1 MTQIS
6 FTHPSASQ
14 WGEILAFTDFPILQ
28 ETREQLRL
36 HLKNPQVNFDDLIH
50 IVDKDPA
57 LCWHLLQAASQ
68 QHPDSKEQLSGALSC
83 LSLLGMQELVR
94 LVKHLK
100 VVALASEDEGDRL
113 YRQALIT
120 ACLAGNLAARWAK
133 DKGTC
138 APGYA
143 QWSTMLA
150 HSVFWPWLLLH
161 GNARNWLHCVSTGC
175 DLTPATE
182 VIFGAD
188 SRNWQHLAKRYQLP
202 RMALDLFRQ
211 ESLPNAHDWQS
222 LRRQDPRNNNKQRAL
237 IHQCQTPA
245 MTAML
250 ASSMAWHLHMAPEGR
265 HTERWLTLTS
275 HGLGKPLIQVQ
286 QDARRAQVDI
296 SHQQNCGL
304 ATGLS
309 LLASPQPT
317 SREYPIYALPSLVV
331 QTPKKPVAS
340 VAVAT
345 PMPTDVSTT
354 NIEPE
359 AKQPIRI
366 KATSTPTPELP
377 PSKSKQTE
385 TSDHGQAYLA
395 KLMRQL
401 QQEPSSFGDWHSL
414 MQGVLKGIC
423 RGVGL
428 EHASV
433 MLLDRDR
440 QRLRMVYSENF
451 EALGALAQ
459 VRIPLDSAPLFR
471 QLLKKN
477 ACLRLTESNREQYL
491 RGMPTA
497 IAELIPLQVS
507 IMSISAGNA
516 PIGIVLACSK
526 QGKGMIKAEQY
537 EAFRQLC
544 TMTSRSLA
552 ALRANQTKQ
561 VKVEVTQIVRSS
573 GT

>member
-1 MTQIS
+1 MTQTT
-6 FTHPSASQ
+6 FTHPSAGQ
-14 WGEILAFTDFPILQ
+14 WEEVLAFTDFPILQ

-36 HLKNPQVNFDDLIH
+36 HLKNPQVSFDDLILV
-50 IVDKDPA
+50 VDRDPA
-57 LCWHLLQAASQ
+57 LCWHLLQVATQ
-68 QHPDSKEQLSGALSC
+68 QNPDCRDQLSGALSC

-100 VVALASEDEGDRL
+100 VVAPNSEDEGDRL
-113 YRQALIT
+113 YRQALTT
-120 ACLAGNLAARWAK
+120 ACLAGNLAAQWAK

-161 GNARNWLHCVSTGC
+161 GNARNWLHYVSTGY
-175 DLTPATE
+175 DLIPATE

-188 SRNWQHLAKRYQLP
+188 SRNWQRLAKRYQLP
-202 RMALDLFRQ
+202 RMALDLFRH
-211 ESLPNAHDWQS
+211 EALPNAHDWQS
-222 LRRQDPRNNNKQRAL
+222 LRRHDPRDDGKQRAL
-237 IHQCQTPA
+237 VHQCQTPV

-250 ASSMAWHLHMAPEGR
+250 ASSMAWHLHMAPQGR
-265 HTERWLTLTS
+265 HTERWLAIAS

-286 QDARRAQVDI
+286 QDTRRAQVDI

-317 SREYPIYALPSLVV
+317 RREYPIYALPSLVV
-331 QTPKKPVAS
+331 QTPIRSVAS
-340 VAVAT
+340 MAIAEPRIT
-345 PMPTDVSTT
+345 HVSTS
-354 NIEPE
+354 NIDPE
-359 AKQPIRI
+359 AKQP
-366 KATSTPTPELP
+366 TSTKAISAVVPEQP
-377 PSKSKQTE
+377 PAKLRKAE
-385 TSDHGQAYLA
+385 AADHGQAFLA

-401 QQEPSSFGDWHSL
+401 QQEPNSFGDWHLL

-428 EHASV
+428 GHACV

-451 EALGALAQ
+451 EAMGALAQ

-497 IAELIPLQVS
+497 ITELIPLQVS

-516 PIGIVLACSK
+516 PIGIVLACNK

-552 ALRANQTKQ
+552 ALSSNTSKQ
-561 VKVEVTQIVRSS
+561 IKPEVTQIVHSS

>member
-1 MTQIS
+1 MTQTT
-6 FTHPSASQ
+6 FTHPSANQ
-14 WGEILAFTDFPILQ
+14 WEEVLAFTDFPILQ

-36 HLKNPQVNFDDLIH
+36 HLKNPQVSFDDLIH
-50 IVDKDPA
+50 IVDRDPA
-57 LCWHLLQAASQ
+57 LCWHLLQAATQ
-68 QHPDSKEQLSGALSC
+68 QNPDSREQLSGALSC
-83 LSLLGMQELVR
+83 LSLIGMQELIR
-94 LVKHLK
+94 LVKNLK
-100 VVALASEDEGDRL
+100 VVVANSEDEGDRL

-120 ACLAGNLAARWAK
+120 ACLAGNLAAQWAK

-175 DLTPATE
+175 DLIPATE
-182 VIFGAD
+182 VIFGPD
-188 SRNWQHLAKRYQLP
+188 SRNWQRLAKRYQLP

-211 ESLPNAHDWQS
+211 DSLPNAHDWQS
-222 LRRQDPRNNNKQRAL
+222 LRRHDPRDDNKQRAL
-237 IHQCQTPA
+237 VHQCQTPA

-265 HTERWLTLTS
+265 HASRWLALAS
-275 HGLGKPLIQVQ
+275 HGLGKPLLQIQ
-286 QDARRAQVDI
+286 QDTRRAQVDI
-296 SHQQNCGL
+296 SHQQNCGM

-317 SREYPIYALPSLVV
+317 SRAYPIYALPSLVV
-331 QTPKKPVAS
+331 QTPKK
-340 VAVAT
+340 AVA
-345 PMPTDVSTT
+345 PKTT
-354 NIEPE
+354 VEPE
-359 AKQPIRI
+359 QVLVSSTNNESETAKPTKAKAISTEQPNQPISRSQ
-366 KATSTPTPELP
+366 STDAA
-377 PSKSKQTE
+377 
-385 TSDHGQAYLA
+385 DHGQAYLA

-401 QQEPSSFGDWHSL
+401 QQDPSSFGDWHSL
-414 MQGVLKGIC
+414 MRDALKGIC
-423 RGVGL
+423 RGIGL
-428 EHASV
+428 DHACV

-451 EALGALAQ
+451 EAMGALAQ
-459 VRIPLDSAPLFR
+459 VKIPLASAPLFR

-497 IAELIPLQVS
+497 IVELIPLQVS
-507 IMSISAGNA
+507 IMSISAGNS
-516 PIGIVLACSK
+516 PIGIILACSK

-552 ALRANQTKQ
+552 TLRNSTAKQ
-561 VKVEVTQIVRSS
+561 VKPEITQIVRSS